1 MKKTTAEKIQSELE
15 KKKQIETQIK
25 QLQQQERE
33 EKETAKKNRLY
44 KWGCIVE
51 KQIPDLATFT
61 DEQFNMFAD
70 KVLFTEQTKRIISEI
85 SNPAPATSR
94 SAKSPKTESDF
105 ETEPLT
111 TQGDES

>member
-51 KQIPDLATFT
+51 KQLADLATFT
-61 DEQFNMFAD
+61 DEHFNMFAD

-94 SAKSPKTESDF
+94 SPKSPKTESDF
-105 ETEPLT
+105 TEPLPT